1 MKPNKQFSEVL
12 NLIKGAE
19 AKAFRAVNT
28 VLIELYWHIG
38 QYISERKEWG
48 KSTVAELAEFLQL
61 ETPGRNGFS
70 ERNLWRMKQFYE
82 TYYESSKLT
91 PLVTEIN
98 WTHHL
103 IILVQCKTEEER
115 EFYMRLC
122 IQERLSKRELERQIN
137 SSTFERTAIANQK
150 LAPVVR
156 DLQAGI
162 NAFKDS
168 YIFEFLSLPEAHL
181 EKDLKQALLA
191 NLKAFILE
199 LGRDFT
205 YMGEEYRLQVG
216 NTDFAADL
224 LFYHRRLQCIVAFE
238 LKTEMFQPSD
248 LGQLNFY
255 LEALD
260 RDVKLPHE
268 APSIGI
274 LLCRGKDDVVVEYAL
289 SRTLSPALVADYQ
302 LKLPSR
308 ELLREKYEELILMA
322 ENNLDT

>member
-1 MKPNKQFSEVL
+1 
-12 NLIKGAE
+12 
-19 AKAFRAVNT
+19 
-28 VLIELYWHIG
+28 
-38 QYISERKEWG
+38 
-48 KSTVAELAEFLQL
+48 
-61 ETPGRNGFS
+61 
-70 ERNLWRMKQFYE
+70 MKQFYE
-82 TYYESSKLT
+82 TYHESPKLT

-103 IILVQCKTEEER
+103 IILVQCKTEAER

-137 SSTFERTAIANQK
+137 SSTFERTSISNQK
-150 LAPVVR
+150 L
-156 DLQAGI
+156 QALPGEI
-162 NAFKDS
+162 PKDIFKDS

-216 NTDFAADL
+216 NTDFSADL

-238 LKTEMFQPSD
+238 LKTDMFQPSD

-268 APSIGI
+268 APSIGV
-274 LLCRGKDDVVVEYAL
+274 LLCRGKDDVVVEYAM

-308 ELLREKYEELILMA
+308 ELLREKYEELILMT
-322 ENNLDT
+322 ENNLDK